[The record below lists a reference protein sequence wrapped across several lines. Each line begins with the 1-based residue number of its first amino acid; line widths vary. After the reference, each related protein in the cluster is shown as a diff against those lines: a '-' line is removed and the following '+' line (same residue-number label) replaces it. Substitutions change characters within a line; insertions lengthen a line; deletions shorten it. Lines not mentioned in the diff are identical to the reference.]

1 MLNRR
6 KYVLA
11 KSFVLFTRILLTFI
25 FLKYLQ
31 DAPDV
36 HTLSKS
42 TFYDGSELRHRSS
55 TLPRRHRRHMS
66 SESTFVISSR
76 DCSPIRRRSPVYCSG
91 SLPRS
96 THSIPATST
105 QTKVQRTIPSKHI
118 INEQNRMTAKSGEIY
133 RSPKKTSTID
143 NRLSN
148 DRHYRSLN
156 SGPSSYESGKASVLS
171 GLSSIEDEKVSY
183 SRTSGHSSLESHPSI
198 STIATSKTG
207 SRSTYTNGTCSPK
220 FSPKHQLGKS
230 KLTMESNGR
239 MKSTATST
247 MNGPNINRSDDQS
260 VPVLGKPPIGIPN
273 SNSNSSIT
281 LQVTTSNESQIPNTK
296 IFVQNSPVRS
306 VITLENGKL
315 LDNSNVYIIN
325 NETTTNGNG
334 EIIKRS
340 ISKQSSPA
348 KMRASSKR
356 DKENE
361 FLLSENDM
369 ASETCDSLSFI
380 SETSPESSIIPT
392 PTPEPFGSD
401 SIENCKFTK
410 NVNNDATMNNGR
422 KFSLPVSN
430 ANNIVYK
437 NVLKNVNDISP
448 TSPLNNRN
456 VFTLDEMVVEKIET
470 INLER
475 NTIAGSVGNLR
486 FIEKNEKII
495 NSNCDLKMSPYDP
508 GCGNMTKLNSNPAI
522 NTDSIAQILSKNLIA
537 VGSEPNLANLAINSN
552 GDCKQK
558 INNGDKSVE
567 KETVDRRFSVSRENS
582 INDRDELYNFP
593 SLSDLSFNFT
603 SLAAQKILK
612 GVSINSIDTLVELNM
627 AQEKQQNNVT
637 ATNAAPQAICTD
649 YGMV

>member
-1 MLNRR
+1 
-6 KYVLA
+6 
-11 KSFVLFTRILLTFI
+11 
-25 FLKYLQ
+25 
-31 DAPDV
+31 
-36 HTLSKS
+36 
-42 TFYDGSELRHRSS
+42 
-55 TLPRRHRRHMS
+55 
-66 SESTFVISSR
+66 
-76 DCSPIRRRSPVYCSG
+76 
-91 SLPRS
+91 
-96 THSIPATST
+96 
-105 QTKVQRTIPSKHI
+105 
-118 INEQNRMTAKSGEIY
+118 MTAKSGEIY
-133 RSPKKTSTID
+133 RSPKKTGTLD
-143 NRLSN
+143 NRLSI

-183 SRTSGHSSLESHPSI
+183 SRTSGHSSLDSHPSI
-198 STIATSKTG
+198 STIATSKNG
-207 SRSTYTNGTCSPK
+207 IRSAYASGNCSPK
-220 FSPKHQLGKS
+220 FSPKHHLGKS
-230 KLTMESNGR
+230 KLTMDSR

-247 MNGPNINRSDDQS
+247 CNTPSRSDEAA
-260 VPVLGKPPIGIPN
+260 PVLGKPPIGIPN

-334 EIIKRS
+334 ELIKRS
-340 ISKQSSPA
+340 ISKQNSPA
-348 KMRASSKR
+348 KVHTKR
-356 DKENE
+356 NKENE
-361 FLLSENDM
+361 LLLSENDM

-380 SETSPESSIIPT
+380 SETSPESSIMPT
-392 PTPEPFGSD
+392 PTPEPFTTD

-422 KFSLPVSN
+422 KFSLPISN
-430 ANNIVYK
+430 TNNIVYK
-437 NVLKNVNDISP
+437 NVLKNVNDMMP
-448 TSPLNNRN
+448 TSPLNNKN
-456 VFTLDEMVVEKIET
+456 VFALDEMVVEKIET
-470 INLER
+470 LNLER

-486 FIEKNEKII
+486 FNEKNEKII
-495 NSNCDLKMSPYDP
+495 NSNCDLKMSPYEP
-508 GCGNMTKLNSNPAI
+508 VRGNMTKLNSNPAI
-522 NTDSIAQILSKNLIA
+522 NSDSIAQILSKNMIA
-537 VGSEPNLANLAINSN
+537 VGSEPNLAINSN

-558 INNGDKSVE
+558 INNGDKIG
-567 KETVDRRFSVSRENS
+567 KEPVDRRFSVSRENG

-627 AQEKQQNNVT
+627 AQEKQQNNVAT
-637 ATNAAPQAICTD
+637 TNATTQAICTD

>member
-1 MLNRR
+1 
-6 KYVLA
+6 
-11 KSFVLFTRILLTFI
+11 
-25 FLKYLQ
+25 
-31 DAPDV
+31 
-36 HTLSKS
+36 
-42 TFYDGSELRHRSS
+42 
-55 TLPRRHRRHMS
+55 MS

-96 THSIPATST
+96 THSIPTAST
-105 QTKVQRTIPSKHI
+105 QSKVQRTIPSKHV

-133 RSPKKTSTID
+133 RGPKKTGTLD
-143 NRLSN
+143 NRLSS
-148 DRHYRSLN
+148 DRHYRSVN

-183 SRTSGHSSLESHPSI
+183 SRTSGHFSFDSHPSI
-198 STIATSKTG
+198 STIATNKTA
-207 SRSTYTNGTCSPK
+207 SRSYTNGTCSPK

-230 KLTMESNGR
+230 KLTMDSNGR
-239 MKSTATST
+239 MKSAATST
-247 MNGPNINRSDDQS
+247 SNGPSSRIDDILNPPQ
-260 VPVLGKPPIGIPN
+260 VRGKPPIGIPN

-296 IFVQNSPVRS
+296 IFVQNTPVRS

-340 ISKQSSPA
+340 ISKQTSPA
-348 KMRASSKR
+348 KVRVLSKR

-361 FLLSENDM
+361 LFLSENDM

-380 SETSPESSIIPT
+380 SETSPESSIMPT
-392 PTPEPFGSD
+392 PTPEPFTSD
-401 SIENCKFTK
+401 PIENCKFTK

-422 KFSLPVSN
+422 KFSLPISN
-430 ANNIVYK
+430 TNNIVYK
-437 NVLKNVNDISP
+437 NVLKNVNDICP
-448 TSPLNNRN
+448 TSPLNNKN
-456 VFTLDEMVVEKIET
+456 VFTLDEMISDKIET
-470 INLER
+470 NNLER

-486 FIEKNEKII
+486 KNEKII
-495 NSNCDLKMSPYDP
+495 NSNCDLKMSSYEPI
-508 GCGNMTKLNSNPAI
+508 CGKMTKLNSNPAI
-522 NTDSIAQILSKNLIA
+522 NTDSIAQILSKNMIA
-537 VGSEPNLANLAINSN
+537 VGSEPNLAINSN
-552 GDCKQK
+552 GDGKQK
-558 INNGDKSVE
+558 TNNGDKSIE
-567 KETVDRRFSVSRENS
+567 KESVDRRFSVSRENS

-627 AQEKQQNNVT
+627 AQEKQQNNVSSTNT
-637 ATNAAPQAICTD
+637 AQPQAICTD